1 MFHNSDNF
9 YNLENPE
16 NQTNPYN
23 NFESFDNTEPN
34 KYYTKFNKNIK
45 AIRGSGVVTKRG
57 HPDTNKSYDTIKE
70 VLNDDIQSIPP
81 LYPRTW
87 DNDPQE
93 TSGYLNDLDKVDY
106 VPDIDKYYYTAQQM
120 DEVVLDKSIPT
131 KTKVTKKNSN
141 QVIKLPPPLVTTQ
154 PDFNPDDSEYDI
166 PSKYKD
172 NKDNKANKKKSNKI
186 KTDFDNNEFGIGQ
199 SDIDRSW
206 YDGRYLYTFNPKSL
220 DTIYPWTNYNLL
232 YPFGGSTDT
241 LKYYTSS
248 NIDKITSDPLL
259 RKDNPED
266 TEYFGNINKKNK
278 KIINCIQDFN
288 ILYLSLLCLLLIIY
302 FIKNN

>member
-45 AIRGSGVVTKRG
+45 AIRGSGVVSKRG
-57 HPDTNKSYDTIKE
+57 PPDTNKSYDTIKE
-70 VLNDDIQSIPP
+70 VLNDDIQAIPP

-141 QVIKLPPPLVTTQ
+141 QVIKLPSPLVTTK

-166 PSKYKD
+166 PSKYKK
-172 NKDNKANKKKSNKI
+172 NSKKISNKI

-248 NIDKITSDPLL
+248 NINKITGDPLL

-278 KIINCIQDFN
+278 KTINCIQDFN

>member
-1 MFHNSDNF
+1 MSYNSNNYFSLEDSDNP
-9 YNLENPE
+9 N
-16 NQTNPYN
+16 N
-23 NFESFDNTEPN
+23 NFETFDNTEQSF
-34 KYYTKFNKNIK
+34 KYYTKYNKNIK

-57 HPDTNKSYDTIKE
+57 PPDTNKSYDTIKE

-93 TSGYLNDLDKVDY
+93 TSGYLNDLDHVDY

-131 KTKVTKKNSN
+131 KSKITKKNSN
-141 QVIKLPPPLVTTQ
+141 QVIKLPPPLVTTK
-154 PDFNPDDSEYDI
+154 PDFEPDESEYDI
-166 PSKYKD
+166 PLKYK
-172 NKDNKANKKKSNKI
+172 KESNKKKSLKN
-186 KTDFDNNEFGIGQ
+186 KTDFDSNEFGIGQ

-206 YDGRYLYTFNPKSL
+206 YDGRYLYTFNPQSL

-232 YPFGGSTDT
+232 YPFGGSKDT
-241 LKYYTSS
+241 LKYYRGS
-248 NIDKITSDPLL
+248 NIDKITGDPLL

-266 TEYFGNINKKNK
+266 VENFGNVNKNK
-278 KIINCIQDFN
+278 KTISCIQDFN